1 MTVNGAP
8 MTQTPATVSVGGVSA
23 TFIGAA
29 LSPGL
34 AGVYQI
40 AIQSPENLP
49 PGDQMPDNVL
59 ISSRAGT
66 L

>member
-1 MTVNGAP
+1 MTIDKNGA
-8 MTQTPATVSVGGVSA
+8 ATVSVGGVSA

-59 ISSRAGT
+59 ICIAP
-66 L
+66 